1 MWDAMAQSRALL
13 LAGHATQYLHFT
25 RWGVRQGQAKGR
37 LKFVATSNFH
47 QPSDFTKR
55 ISTSHGFVLAVIKL
69 PWSCYQRLLS
79 RSLSRFVWFAHHPAL
94 SPANGREAR
103 GTCCIGEGAVRIS
116 CRHGSATS
124 SVDLCFWQMWR
135 GNDISAFV
143 IPSRG
148 RT

>member
-1 MWDAMAQSRALL
+1 MQWHKAELYCWQAMLPSISASLDEESGRA
-13 LAGHATQYLHFT
+13 
-25 RWGVRQGQAKGR
+25 RQKGDWNSWQFPSTIR
-37 LKFVATSNFH
+37 FH
-47 QPSDFTKR
+47 KAHLR
-55 ISTSHGFVLAVIKL
+55 ISWFCPRCNQATLK
-69 PWSCYQRLLS
+69 LLS
-79 RSLSRFVWFAHHPAL
+79 KTSVSKPLSRFVWFAHHPAL

-103 GTCCIGEGAVRIS
+103 GTCCIGEGTVRIS